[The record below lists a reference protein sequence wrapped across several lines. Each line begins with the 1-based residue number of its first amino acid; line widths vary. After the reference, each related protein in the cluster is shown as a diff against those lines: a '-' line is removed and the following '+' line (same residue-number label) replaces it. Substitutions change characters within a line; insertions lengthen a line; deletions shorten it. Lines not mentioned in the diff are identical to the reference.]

1 MMKVTKT
8 SLSNMPHDN
17 AATLRNSSPANDY
30 HASAFLAACVAC
42 MSLHGVAFAGDYPIG
57 SNQYTVTFEP
67 AASLFPDLTAP
78 DTSSGR
84 CKFAG
89 SAGLR
94 AAINPLVPEDGPPSN
109 AGTFVARF
117 TPAPGRRFTSG
128 FISYGGAFYTQPN
141 TIVQGSTAYRI
152 LPIASGSSL
161 SGGFGAISFCADYYN
176 HQWFPGFG
184 TPGSNCGPGTSSLSG
199 LLSLPPG
206 GFDFEFDMSLA
217 VYGSGFIR
225 FEAVAFELYTEPL
238 PPCACDADFNCDGFV
253 DFTDFDGFVIA
264 FESGDTQA
272 DFNDDG
278 FIDFTDFDTFVSTF
292 EAGC

>member
-1 MMKVTKT
+1 MMKITKT
-8 SLSNMPHDN
+8 SSSNAPGDD
-17 AATLRNSSPANDY
+17 AAPVTNSRPA
-30 HASAFLAACVAC
+30 HGARASAILAACVAC
-42 MSLHGVAFAGDYPIG
+42 VTTHSAAFAGDYPVG

-67 AASLFPDLTAP
+67 AASIFTDLTAP

-84 CKFAG
+84 CKISG
-89 SAGLR
+89 GLR
-94 AAINPLVPEDGPPSN
+94 AAINPLDPQAGPPSN

-128 FISYGGAFYTQPN
+128 YISYGGAFYTQPY
-141 TIVQGSTAYRI
+141 TIVQGSTAYRV
-152 LPIASGSSL
+152 LPIAGGSAI

-217 VYGSGFIR
+217 VFGSGFIR
-225 FEAVAFELYTEPL
+225 FDAVAFELMTEAL
-238 PPCACDADFNCDGFV
+238 PPCACDADFNCDGFL
-253 DFTDFDGFVIA
+253 DFTDFDGFVGA
-264 FESGDTQA
+264 FESGATQA

-278 FIDFTDFDTFVSTF
+278 FIDFTDFDTFVSAF